1 MVMTGAQRVKKHYD
15 ANRESTLAKRRDR
28 YHAKKLTKVESK
40 LPNTSELIPLE
51 ESELPN
57 TSELIPLKESE
68 LPNTSELI
76 PIELIEVEPVEPI
89 EKDLIDP
96 TNVLEI
102 VTKNI
107 NSLENQTDGNKKIR
121 ISNMKSIINIL
132 KPVNYK
138 EFIKALKSRPVDTI
152 KQLNLFQ
159 YRPNKNY
166 SQNTLIMLYSA
177 VLFYFDKFNI
187 KVKLNNK
194 RKYEDQIQLSD
205 AISVIELKEKN
216 QTTIP
221 TFDKYLQRVL
231 NEYGIYSR
239 EHIIVKM
246 FQQVKCRDDLKLI
259 VANVSSQLDKNIN
272 YLVVGEIFRVVLHDY
287 KTIDR
292 YGDVN
297 VELDTELTN
306 LLSHYMENHNIQ
318 VGDCLFNS
326 NNISKIISR
335 VNQKLGY
342 VGHGAINLIRKMLA
356 TEASELPIKEQLKVA
371 NQMCHSLKVT
381 NSNYVVKE

>member
-1 MVMTGAQRVKKHYD
+1 LLVYIMVMTGAQRVKKHYD

-28 YHAKKLTKVESK
+28 YHAKKLAKVESE

-57 TSELIPLKESE
+57 TSELIP
-68 LPNTSELI
+68 
-76 PIELIEVEPVEPI
+76 IELIEVEFVEPVEPI
-89 EKDLIDP
+89 EEDLIDP

-107 NSLENQTDGNKKIR
+107 NSLDETDGTKKIR
-121 ISNMKSIINIL
+121 ISNMKSIITIL
-132 KPVNYK
+132 NPVNYK
-138 EFIKALKSRPVDTI
+138 EFIKALKCRPNQTI
-152 KQLNLFQ
+152 KLIKSYQ
-159 YRPNKNY
+159 YTPNKTY
-166 SQNTLIMLYSA
+166 APNTLISLYKT
-177 VLFYFDKFNI
+177 VLFYFDKFNMN
-187 KVKLNNK
+187 VKPTNK
-194 RKYEDQIQLSD
+194 EKYKDAIELYD
-205 AISVIELKEKN
+205 AISVVELKEKN

-272 YLVVGEIFRVVLHDY
+272 YLVVEEIFKVVLHDY

-292 YGDVN
+292 YGVVN
-297 VELDTELTN
+297 VELDIELTN
-306 LLSHYMENHNIQ
+306 LLSHYIKTHNIQ

-326 NNISKIISR
+326 NNISKIISL

-342 VGHGAINLIRKMLA
+342 VGHGAINLIRKMLSTDA
-356 TEASELPIKEQLKVA
+356 TTLPLEEQLKVSK
-371 NQMCHSLKVT
+371 QLCHSLKTT
-381 NSNYVVKE
+381 NLNYVIKKN